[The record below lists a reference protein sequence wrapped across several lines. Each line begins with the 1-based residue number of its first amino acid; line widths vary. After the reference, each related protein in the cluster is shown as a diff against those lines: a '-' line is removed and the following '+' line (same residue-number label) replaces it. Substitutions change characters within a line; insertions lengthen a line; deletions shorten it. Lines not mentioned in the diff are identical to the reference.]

1 MTEKK
6 ETIFA
11 DGVRVS
17 KPSEKAPDF
26 IKALVGIN
34 IGDFVVWAGKHSKNG
49 WVNLNIKESKNGK
62 FYADLDQYERKPRVN
77 EGEAEYPDEDVPKE
91 PDTMTSEGYGGEP
104 AINTEDIPF

>member
-34 IGDFVVWAGKHSKNG
+34 IGDFIVWANKHSKNG
-49 WVNLNIKESKNGK
+49 WVNLNIKESRGGK
-62 FYADLDQYERKPRVN
+62 YYADLDQYERKPRQN
-77 EGEAEYPDEDVPKE
+77 EGEAEYPGPEAPK
-91 PDTMTSEGYGGEP
+91 DTLTSEGDGVE
-104 AINTEDIPF
+104 IPF